1 MCFVQLNTIIRRVD
15 LRISNLPRVNFGYD
29 KAYSEEF
36 TKTLSSKKQNAE
48 IADMLINMNHF
59 ADNLED
65 LIVQMEKTPYKLKTF
80 KFDSLVDML
89 GETRDFVAT
98 YVSQYFSGIKYGEDL
113 AKQYRQEASQKKNSV
128 SKEWRNSIS
137 EYLGGIDFEKQIQI
151 QIKDIENYFEDAE
164 TRENNSSAVSGNLQK
179 YEKTSSSPNGFSDV
193 AGMDEIKARLKEEII
208 DPVLNPEQ
216 VKKDFED
223 YNITLPKGYIFYGP
237 PGCGKTYLAK
247 ALAAESGLEMYMMD
261 VSKIGE
267 KFINATS
274 NNIQSAFD
282 FLKNRAKEIKKPV
295 LLFMDEV
302 DSLAMKRQYTLS
314 EENAKTV
321 ATLLKLIEGARDDNI
336 IVIAATNKYDD
347 LDEAFKS
354 RFDGHIYFPLFNK
367 DQIKDLL
374 KTLLSSRKKGQN
386 LAQSE
391 DEVDK
396 LSQMLVGYSNRS
408 ISFFIEHASKIA
420 RKNQRSDITFNDV
433 KKAIELSEYE
443 KVNESEY
450 KTSKKN
456 RTIGFA

>member
-1 MCFVQLNTIIRRVD
+1 M
-15 LRISNLPRVNFGYD
+15 RISNLSRVSFGYD

-48 IADMLINMNHF
+48 IAAMLINMNNF

-89 GETRDFVAT
+89 EEARDFVSN
-98 YVSQYFSGIKYGEDL
+98 YVSQYFSGIKYGDDL
-113 AKQYRQEASQKKNSV
+113 AKQYKLEASQKKNLV
-128 SKEWRNSIS
+128 SKAWRNSIS
-137 EYLGGIDFEKQIQI
+137 EYLGGVDFESEVQMPTDNFEHISS
-151 QIKDIENYFEDAE
+151 DIL
-164 TRENNSSAVSGNLQK
+164 TKKHVSNVIGQDLQK

-261 VSKIGE
+261 ISKIGE
-267 KFINATS
+267 KYINATS

-282 FLKNRAKEIKKPV
+282 FLKNRAMEIKKPV

-354 RFDGHIYFPLFNK
+354 RFDGQIYFPLFNK

-420 RKNQRSDITFNDV
+420 KKNQRSDITFNDV

-443 KVNESEY
+443 KVNEREY
-450 KTSKKN
+450 KKN
-456 RTIGFA
+456 DKSRTIGFA